1 MSQMIDFTLPSCVP
15 GRTLHAFRCVPEGR
29 VRAVLQLSHG
39 MVEFIDRYKPLAE
52 HLAGQ
57 GILVTG
63 HDHLG
68 HGGSIRTKDDYG
80 FFAQPDGNRAVLN
93 DLHALTVLTKQL
105 YPGVPYFLLGHSMG
119 SFYARQN
126 LQDMLTQQAVCTNGY
141 LALDVLKKTGRE
153 MMNGCSRVATTGMSA
168 LAVAQTV
175 ARATG
180 NQIKVMD
187 MLSGV
192 NSTIENLIAETGR
205 QLNTHVDKTTQFA
218 QNPMVGIDKLKEMF
232 DQTFKAMDA
241 MDDFRSQAIVV
252 MGQNNAMVS
261 AEIARAE
268 QYIDKVRVQKAQGA
282 TSAQLAGPVKL

>member
-1 MSQMIDFTLPSCVP
+1 MSQMTDFTFPSCVP

-119 SFYARQN
+119 SFYARQ
-126 LQDMLTQQAVCTNGY
+126 Y
-141 LALDVLKKTGRE
+141 LCE
-153 MMNGCSRVATTGMSA
+153 
-168 LAVAQTV
+168 
-175 ARATG
+175 
-180 NQIKVMD
+180 
-187 MLSGV
+187 LS
-192 NSTIENLIAETGR
+192 LI
-205 QLNTHVDKTTQFA
+205 H
-218 QNPMVGIDKLKEMF
+218 I
-232 DQTFKAMDA
+232 
-241 MDDFRSQAIVV
+241 
-252 MGQNNAMVS
+252 
-261 AEIARAE
+261 
-268 QYIDKVRVQKAQGA
+268 
-282 TSAQLAGPVKL
+282 